1 MLPLDTQCKVAGL
14 PVPQTEVRFHPTRK
28 WRADYLWPAPH
39 MLICEVDGGVFI
51 QGRHSRGVGVE
62 KDMEKVAEALALGY
76 RVLKVTPKHVKD
88 GRALD
93 WIGRL
98 LK

>member
-1 MLPLDTQCKVAGL
+1 MT
-14 PVPQTEVRFHPTRK
+14 
-28 WRADYLWPAPH
+28 
-39 MLICEVDGGVFI
+39 
-51 QGRHSRGVGVE
+51 RGVGVE
-62 KDMEKVAEALALGY
+62 QDMEKVAEALALGY